1 MEIREEDFRPSR
13 DMRVGD
19 TSKLGEWWVAWYEL
33 ASKRLSLFYFRPYI
47 FTSAV
52 DRF

>member
-33 ASKRLSLFYFRPYI
+33 ASKRLSLFLLSTVYIYFCCI
-47 FTSAV
+47 
-52 DRF
+52 